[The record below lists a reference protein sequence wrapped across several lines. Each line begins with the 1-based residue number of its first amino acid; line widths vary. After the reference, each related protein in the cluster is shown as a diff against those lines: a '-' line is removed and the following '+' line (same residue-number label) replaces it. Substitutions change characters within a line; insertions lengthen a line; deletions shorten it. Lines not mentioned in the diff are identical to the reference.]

1 MAPSCTTFKDKYTR
15 GQVRTVRVR
24 DADMLLEQIEQARK
38 DAEELSIQSQEQ
50 SGDAVDK
57 RASRAS
63 RELARASRGSRDSL

>member
-1 MAPSCTTFKDKYTR
+1 M
-15 GQVRTVRVR
+15 RVR

>member
-1 MAPSCTTFKDKYTR
+1 M
-15 GQVRTVRVR
+15 R

-63 RELARASRGSRDSL
+63 RELGPGLARVADPLKRVLYYSRPWPPSP